1 MNEYT
6 NESLAHQE
14 MMKSI
19 HGEVWSEV
27 SQEHDMIFFFF
38 LNWLQE
44 RENTVY
50 GML

>member
-1 MNEYT
+1 MHIFIFNAFIMMNEYT

-38 LNWLQE
+38 LN
-44 RENTVY
+44 
-50 GML
+50 

>member
-14 MMKSI
+14 MMKSMVKY
-19 HGEVWSEV
+19 GQKFLRSMTWF
-27 SQEHDMIFFFF
+27 FFFF